1 MEWNEVEWMRGFIEQ
16 KAKQYE
22 RNKDTAYDWGFFQ

>member
-1 MEWNEVEWMRGFIEQ
+1 MKRNGMRGFIEQ